1 MSSVVT
7 LLVSRIKLRK
17 KKAEYVIEMILLLL
31 TVILVGIFFYFGNFH
46 FEFNLE
52 IQGTLECI
60 GMTVFLPSIFGIMLK
75 PSTNIY

>member
-31 TVILVGIFFYFGNFH
+31 TVILVGIFFILETFIL
-46 FEFNLE
+46 NL
-52 IQGTLECI
+52 I
-60 GMTVFLPSIFGIMLK
+60 
-75 PSTNIY
+75 